1 MKILTRETDYAV
13 RVLVALAL
21 TGEPFT
27 SAKTLAH
34 DLSMP
39 YPFLRLLL
47 QSLVKAGI
55 VQSKEGARGG
65 VRLAKEPN
73 GITLEHIIDVFQ
85 GEINFSGCIFKAK
98 KCGNFGSCVLRRRLQ
113 PIEKNL
119 RESFASVSVQ
129 DLVNDLK

>member
-21 TGEPFT
+21 TGEPFV
-27 SAKTLAH
+27 SAKTLAS

-47 QSLVKAGI
+47 QSLVKAKI
-55 VQSKEGARGG
+55 VQSKEGAKGG
-65 VRLAKEPN
+65 VRLAKKAAD
-73 GITLEHIIDVFQ
+73 ISLENIIDVFQ
-85 GEINFSGCIFKAK
+85 GEIHFSECIFKAK
-98 KCGNFGSCVLRRRLQ
+98 KCGNFGTCVLRRRLQ
-113 PIEKNL
+113 PIEKDL

-129 DLVNDLK
+129 DLVDDLK